1 MVKIFKSNLNFD
13 WVLIILPLILSISG
27 LATLYSITSISGNTN
42 LISSQIIYLIL
53 GAIIYLIFAI
63 LDYRVLREYGK
74 YLYVIGII
82 LLVVVE
88 LFGEQI
94 FGSTRWIDLGFT
106 QLQPSEIMKFFL
118 LILIAGIFSVR
129 KQLTV
134 LQALMVIIFITIPV
148 GLILSEPDLGTTLT
162 IIASMAGLIA
172 LSPIPRKMLIVM
184 LFIIIA
190 ALPLVWMNFKPYQK
204 QRLTTFVNPY
214 SDPLGSGYNVS
225 QAKIAVGSGG
235 LFGKGFSGA
244 TQSQLQFLP
253 VAHIDFIYSGW
264 AEATGF
270 VGSLMTVTIFAV
282 LVWRI
287 FNIAFLSRDEF
298 GYYLAIGTGFLF
310 LFQSFVNIG
319 MNIGLMPVTGIPLP
333 FVSYGGTS
341 IITMSAILGV
351 VQSVNLRRKS
361 IKFD

>member
-1 MVKIFKSNLNFD
+1 VKIFKSNFNFD

-27 LATLYSITSISGNTN
+27 LATLYSITSISANTD
-42 LISSQIIYLIL
+42 LINSQIVHLIL
-53 GAIIYLIFAI
+53 GAIIYLFFAV

-74 YLYVIGII
+74 YLYAVGIA

-88 LFGEQI
+88 LFGQQV
-94 FGSTRWIDLGFT
+94 FGSVRWIDLGFI

-118 LILIAGIFSVR
+118 LILIAGIFSFR
-129 KQLTV
+129 KKLTTIQTLAV
-134 LQALMVIIFITIPV
+134 ITFIALPV
-148 GLILSEPDLGTTLT
+148 GLILNEPNLGTALT
-162 IIASMAGLIA
+162 IIASMVGLVA
-172 LSPIPRKMLIVM
+172 LSPIPKKILMAMLILV
-184 LFIIIA
+184 IA
-190 ALPLVWMNFKPYQK
+190 ALPFVWMSFKPYQK
-204 QRLTTFVNPY
+204 QRLITFVNPY

-270 VGSLMTVTIFAV
+270 AGSLMIVVIFAI
-282 LVWRI
+282 LIWKI
-287 FNIAFLSRDEF
+287 FNIAYLSRDEF

-333 FVSYGGTS
+333 FMSYGGTS
-341 IITMSAILGV
+341 IITTSAILGV
-351 VQSVNLRRKS
+351 IQSINLRRKS